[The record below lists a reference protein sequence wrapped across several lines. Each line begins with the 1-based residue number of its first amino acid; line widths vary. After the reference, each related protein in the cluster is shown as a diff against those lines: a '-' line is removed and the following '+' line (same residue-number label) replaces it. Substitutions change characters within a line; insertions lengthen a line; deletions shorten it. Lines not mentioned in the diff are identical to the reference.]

1 MDEVKEDDDAG
12 NIKCPL
18 IFQNLNFKD
27 FLIYGTSDGYV
38 KIRSF
43 PYMNLISS
51 IKPFEGQEIKYL
63 ELSTDKRFCYIWS
76 HKEKIAVIKDVN
88 TSTGFEMKED
98 NEELEKKVNESNN
111 SIQFEIL

>member
-27 FLIYGTSDGYV
+27 FLIYGTNDDYV

-51 IKPFEGQEIKYL
+51 IKPFEGQEIKCL
-63 ELSTDKRFCYIWS
+63 ELSTDKRFYYIRS
-76 HKEKIAVIKDVN
+76 HKEKIAVIKDV
-88 TSTGFEMKED
+88 MKED
-98 NEELEKKVNESNN
+98 NEDLEKKLNESN
-111 SIQFEIL
+111 IQFEIL